1 MTTYTA
7 TRTRKHFGT
16 VTFTWTGGMYVDVA
30 FNGQNL
36 DVINVL
42 DRDSNNP
49 IKTRAD
55 FNAEVRDYMA
65 DGAALVDYFCE
76 AAANTANYS
85 ATEAEAWLARHP
97 KTA

>member
-1 MTTYTA
+1 
-7 TRTRKHFGT
+7 
-16 VTFTWTGGMYVDVA
+16 
-30 FNGQNL
+30 
-36 DVINVL
+36 
-42 DRDSNNP
+42 
-49 IKTRAD
+49 
-55 FNAEVRDYMA
+55 MA